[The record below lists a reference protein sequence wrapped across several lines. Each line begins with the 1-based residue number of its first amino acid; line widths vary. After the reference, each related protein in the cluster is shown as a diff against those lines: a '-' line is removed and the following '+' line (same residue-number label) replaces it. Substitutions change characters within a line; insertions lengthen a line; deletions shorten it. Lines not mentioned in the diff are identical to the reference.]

1 MATLQNNNNYN
12 KTWLNSWVTQ
22 GYRKQSNKNIK
33 KIIISLIQLLT
44 EYIGKGSF
52 MHTPYLCVCMSVK

>member
-1 MATLQNNNNYN
+1 MNL
-12 KTWLNSWVTQ
+12 LGSP
-22 GYRKQSNKNIK
+22 GYRKQSNKNIKKSSKNIK

-52 MHTPYLCVCMSVK
+52 MLLQTPYLCVCASVK